1 VRVVLLPAPEGK
13 SVMPIFIISF
23 NRNQRLMYQ
32 VEAENKALAVNEATD
47 MFSNLVDPNEV
58 QYGEIELDT
67 ETDIEEIA

>member
-1 VRVVLLPAPEGK
+1 
-13 SVMPIFIISF
+13 MPIFIVSL

-32 VEAENKALAVNEATD
+32 VEAENKALAVNEATE
-47 MFSNLVDPNEV
+47 MFNNLVDPNEV